1 LNSATIAPTLPPHI
15 DRDQERRQTFMQDAY
30 FFGYGSLVNRATH
43 GFEGAQAAQLAGWR
57 RVWRHTDL
65 RPVAF
70 LTVIPDADSEIE
82 GLIAPVPGADWA
94 ALDRREAAYLRA
106 PAADQLRHGLSHA
119 PQIAVYT
126 IPEGR
131 HGAPDAAR
139 PVLLSYLDVV
149 VQGYLREFGEDGVR
163 RFFDTTHGWD
173 APILD
178 DRTAPR
184 YPRHVALSADERA
197 LTDSHLARLDA
208 TILPDAA

>member
-1 LNSATIAPTLPPHI
+1 M
-15 DRDQERRQTFMQDAY
+15 RDAY
-30 FFGYGSLVNRATH
+30 FFGYGSLVNCATH
-43 GFEGAQAAQLAGWR
+43 AFEGARTARLAGWR

-70 LTVIPDADSEIE
+70 LTVVPDPGSEIE
-82 GLIAPVPGADWA
+82 GLIAPVPDADWA

-106 PAADQLRHGLSHA
+106 PASDQVRHDLPHN
-119 PQIAVYT
+119 PEIAVYS

-149 VQGYLREFGEDGVR
+149 VQGYLREFGEAGVAR
-163 RFFDTTHGWD
+163 LFATTHGWD

-178 DRTAPR
+178 DRAEPR
-184 YPRHVALSADERA
+184 YPRHQRLSADERA
-197 LTDSHLARLDA
+197 IVDAHLAQIDSRIIA
-208 TILPDAA
+208 SSR